1 MAQEIVKQ
9 SGDKTAPEPK
19 AERKAEKQSS
29 TQRIFGAK
37 VMDHGYTA
45 LPNILMRGQKRLGI
59 STTQFNIIAQLMS
72 YWFDPARAPF
82 PSKRELAQRMG
93 ITEQTLRI
101 NIKAL
106 EERGLVKREQWTTP
120 AGDYG
125 SNRYHLDGLV
135 KALKKLEPDFDEER
149 KERAKSKNLTEKPN
163 ARANARTTKGKIDG
177 RPE

>member
-1 MAQEIVKQ
+1 MEKKSVRLKAAPAP
-9 SGDKTAPEPK
+9 TAEQVGPV
-19 AERKAEKQSS
+19 EKKSS
-29 TQRIFGAK
+29 TERIFGTK

-59 STTQFNIIAQLMS
+59 STTQFNIVAQLMS

-82 PSKRELAQRMG
+82 PSKRDLALRMG

-106 EERGLVKREQWTTP
+106 EERGLVQREQWKTS

-149 KERAKSKNLTEKPN
+149 KERKQSKSLTEKPN
-163 ARANARTTKGKIDG
+163 ARANARTTKGEADG
-177 RPE
+177 SPE

>member
-1 MAQEIVKQ
+1 MAKTIRKRVRPT
-9 SGDKTAPEPK
+9 TAPEP
-19 AERKAEKQSS
+19 EITNEIEKKSS
-29 TQRIFGAK
+29 TQRIFGTK

-59 STTQFNIIAQLMS
+59 STTQFNIVAQLMS
-72 YWFDPARAPF
+72 YWFDPARPPF
-82 PSKRELAQRMG
+82 PSKRDLAQRMG

-106 EERGLVKREQWTTP
+106 EERGLVVREQWKTA

-135 KALKKLEPDFDEER
+135 TALKKLEPDFDEER
-149 KERAKSKNLTEKPN
+149 KERKKSKTLTEKPN
-163 ARANARTTKGKIDG
+163 ARANARATKGKTDG
-177 RPE
+177 SPE

>member
-1 MAQEIVKQ
+1 MA
-9 SGDKTAPEPK
+9 KTTRTPIKPKPKVAPAK
-19 AERKAEKQSS
+19 KSS
-29 TQRIFGAK
+29 TERIFGTK

-45 LPNILMRGQKRLGI
+45 LPNILMRAQKRLGI

-72 YWFDPARAPF
+72 YWFDPARPPF

-106 EERGLVKREQWTTP
+106 EEQGLVVREQWKTP

-135 KALKKLEPDFDEER
+135 KALRKLEPDFDEER
-149 KERAKSKNLTEKPN
+149 KERRDARTLTEKPN
-163 ARANARTTKGKIDG
+163 ARANRRTSRGKSDGSTK
-177 RPE
+177 

>member
-1 MAQEIVKQ
+1 MAKPTRKQVGVKV
-9 SGDKTAPEPK
+9 APELGS
-19 AERKAEKQSS
+19 ENDAEKKSS

-59 STTQFNIIAQLMS
+59 STTQFNIVAQLMS
-72 YWFDPARAPF
+72 YWFDPARPPF
-82 PSKRELAQRMG
+82 PSKRDLAQRMG

-106 EERGLVKREQWTTP
+106 EERGLVMREQWKTA

-149 KERAKSKNLTEKPN
+149 KERRQSTTLTEKPN
-163 ARANARTTKGKIDG
+163 ARANARNTKGKTDG
-177 RPE
+177 SPE

>member
-1 MAQEIVKQ
+1 MAKLTRKQ
-9 SGDKTAPEPK
+9 AGAKVAPKPSTEND
-19 AERKAEKQSS
+19 AEKKSS

-59 STTQFNIIAQLMS
+59 STTQFNIVAQLMS
-72 YWFDPARAPF
+72 YWFDPARPPF
-82 PSKRELAQRMG
+82 PSKRDLAQRMG

-106 EERGLVKREQWTTP
+106 EERGLVMREQWKTA

-149 KERAKSKNLTEKPN
+149 KERRQSTTLTEKPN
-163 ARANARTTKGKIDG
+163 ARANARNTKGTTDG
-177 RPE
+177 SPE

>member
-1 MAQEIVKQ
+1 MAKENRNQEDTEVASVPGAK
-9 SGDKTAPEPK
+9 SE
-19 AERKAEKQSS
+19 AEKKSS
-29 TQRIFGAK
+29 TRRIFGAK

-59 STTQFNIIAQLMS
+59 STTQFNIVAQLMS
-72 YWFDPARAPF
+72 YWFDPARPPF
-82 PSKRELAQRMG
+82 PSKRDLAQRMG

-106 EERGLVKREQWTTP
+106 EERGLVLREQWKTA

-135 KALKKLEPDFDEER
+135 KALKKLEPDFSEER
-149 KERAKSKNLTEKPN
+149 KERRQSTTLTEKPN
-163 ARANARTTKGKIDG
+163 ARANARNMKGKTDG
-177 RPE
+177 SSE